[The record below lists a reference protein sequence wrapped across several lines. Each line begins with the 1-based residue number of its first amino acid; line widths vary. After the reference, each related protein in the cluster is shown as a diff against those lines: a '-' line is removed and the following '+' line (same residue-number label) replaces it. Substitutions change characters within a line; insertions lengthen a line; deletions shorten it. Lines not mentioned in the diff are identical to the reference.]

1 MNQFGDPQPSS
12 VELLLKSLKSSCQRE
27 QASALSMLNAE
38 SPEQR
43 AKMVLSLSLSFSLF
57 FSLTFSL
64 SVSFSPFSPYEDR
77 IKKERV

>member
-43 AKMVLSLSLSFSLF
+43 AKMVLSLSLSLSLLFSLF
-57 FSLTFSL
+57 FFDFFSL
-64 SVSFSPFSPYEDR
+64 SLFLSLFSL
-77 IKKERV
+77 